1 MHAASNKLG
10 EYIDA
15 CIDRRR
21 HLFWRFMFRTSIA
34 CASHQWDLISL
45 LAGQCGDVS
54 QTRPTAQGQ
63 CVTDR
68 WRFQW
73 IGMRW
78 IFLPSNPLSVLLIE
92 STRRCHL
99 QTKTAKLRKTCHSSS
114 SISMPSYSGNLD
126 TTGLFI
132 LVATTNSV
140 LRFTFKRDTKI
151 WERWIWRKNI

>member
-1 MHAASNKLG
+1 MLVLTAVATFSDGLCLQP
-10 EYIDA
+10 A
-15 CIDRRR
+15 
-21 HLFWRFMFRTSIA
+21 
-34 CASHQWDLISL
+34 L
-45 LAGQCGDVS
+45 LAPLTNGIWSLCCLAMWRDVS

-140 LRFTFKRDTKI
+140 LRFTFKRDTKF